1 MKLLN
6 GAWDFKDENF
16 GPLLPYVQD
25 SQITDVN
32 YNGSDV
38 WVEHLE
44 KGIYKADV
52 ELTQEFVN
60 QFCLRIANLM
70 SRQFNRND
78 NVLEAETDTLRIS
91 IIHPSVTDTGCSIS
105 IRKTPAIR
113 RMTEADMIE
122 QGYCTQETINFLKNG
137 ILAGMNSVFCGT
149 PGTGTTE
156 LLKFLTQFI
165 PIEQKVMTV
174 EDNLEIHYKRINPG
188 SNCVELKVDPSIF
201 TYTDAIK
208 AALRQNPQWVLLSEA
223 RSVEVKYLLE
233 CFSTGLHGLTTLH
246 TDDTRKIPDRIE
258 NMMQDAYA
266 ASRMENDIY
275 SFINVGVLLRKKV
288 SGNQVKRM
296 IDQVCVFD
304 RVGDKNIQHLL
315 VEGGQVVS
323 KELPENIRKKFE
335 WSGIKDPFAPAEV

>member
-91 IIHPSVTDTGCSIS
+91 IIHPSVTDTGYSIS

-149 PGTGTTE
+149 PGTGKTE

>member
-91 IIHPSVTDTGCSIS
+91 VIHPSVTDTGCSIS

-113 RMTEADMIE
+113 RMTERSASPRCS
-122 QGYCTQETINFLKNG
+122 GYR
-137 ILAGMNSVFCGT
+137 
-149 PGTGTTE
+149 P
-156 LLKFLTQFI
+156 
-165 PIEQKVMTV
+165 
-174 EDNLEIHYKRINPG
+174 
-188 SNCVELKVDPSIF
+188 
-201 TYTDAIK
+201 
-208 AALRQNPQWVLLSEA
+208 
-223 RSVEVKYLLE
+223 
-233 CFSTGLHGLTTLH
+233 
-246 TDDTRKIPDRIE
+246 
-258 NMMQDAYA
+258 
-266 ASRMENDIY
+266 
-275 SFINVGVLLRKKV
+275 
-288 SGNQVKRM
+288 
-296 IDQVCVFD
+296 
-304 RVGDKNIQHLL
+304 
-315 VEGGQVVS
+315 
-323 KELPENIRKKFE
+323 
-335 WSGIKDPFAPAEV
+335 

>member
-6 GAWDFKDENF
+6 GAWNFKDENF

-25 SQITDVN
+25 PQITDVN

-60 QFCLRIANLM
+60 QFCVRIANLM
-70 SRQFNRND
+70 SRQFNRNE

-91 IIHPSVTDTGCSIS
+91 IIHKDVTDTGCSIS

-122 QGYCTQETINFLKNG
+122 QGYCTQDTINFLKNG

-149 PGTGTTE
+149 PGAGKTE

-165 PIEQKVMTV
+165 PIEQKVMTI

-208 AALRQNPQWVLLSEA
+208 AALRQNPQWVLLSEKLF
-223 RSVEVKYLLE
+223 VQ
-233 CFSTGLHGLTTLH
+233 
-246 TDDTRKIPDRIE
+246 
-258 NMMQDAYA
+258 M
-266 ASRMENDIY
+266 
-275 SFINVGVLLRKKV
+275 
-288 SGNQVKRM
+288 
-296 IDQVCVFD
+296 
-304 RVGDKNIQHLL
+304 
-315 VEGGQVVS
+315 
-323 KELPENIRKKFE
+323 
-335 WSGIKDPFAPAEV
+335 